1 MGFENLCLMGL
12 IEVNTRRVLEEI
24 ENRTTYLDS
33 VCNCITATACKLTFL
48 LRFAEM
54 KYTLDRTL

>member
-1 MGFENLCLMGL
+1 MGL